1 MFLAWDVGLSL
12 LMIFLLAEL
21 WGNKKHHIARELV
34 WVCGCVCMGV
44 VYVGVSKCMCVS
56 MECGYVSV
64 GICVHAW
71 VWCLFLPSF
80 FFFKLVL
87 FLLCFDYCFRGAN
100 SCTCAWRYL
109 RSPEENIRSPEQWW
123 LSPHI
128 LVLWTKLRLSLRTTS
143 LSLSP
148 SQRSCFWDR
157 ISLGSF
163 YLACSLCEL
172 GW

>member
-1 MFLAWDVGLSL
+1 M
-12 LMIFLLAEL
+12 
-21 WGNKKHHIARELV
+21 
-34 WVCGCVCMGV
+34 CVCV
-44 VYVGVSKCMCVS
+44 CVR
-56 MECGYVSV
+56 GYVRV
-64 GICVHAW
+64 CVRVCAW
-71 VWCLFLPSF
+71 VWCMWVCLNVCAWVWSVDMLVWVYVYMHECGVYFSHPF

-148 SQRSCFWDR
+148 SQGSCFWDR
-157 ISLGSF
+157 VSLGSF